1 MSLYIPTFNEGIKEN
16 IVKLIIKEKM
26 KTLDISEKIRLFY
39 VALTRAKEKMIMFLP
54 ITDDLDERKN
64 ADGLVINTIRY
75 NYSSF
80 ADFLNSIPKELEKYT
95 KTLDIKEL
103 DLTKDYLLLK
113 DKNLLNEEKKSL
125 IINELAFKENNITNK
140 TFSKKTK
147 DLIDNETKKNME
159 FGTIVHEI
167 LEHIDF
173 KNLDLSLI
181 ENNFIKNIINSLVKT
196 PIFKDIENA
205 IIFKEYEFID
215 YDLDIEYHGKIDLMI
230 VHDEYIDIVDYKL
243 NDLTDENYINQLNGY
258 KTYISKNTTKQV
270 NIYLFSLL
278 TSTLKK
284 LN

>member
-1 MSLYIPTFNEGIKEN
+1 
-16 IVKLIIKEKM
+16 
-26 KTLDISEKIRLFY
+26 
-39 VALTRAKEKMIMFLP
+39 
-54 ITDDLDERKN
+54 
-64 ADGLVINTIRY
+64 
-75 NYSSF
+75 
-80 ADFLNSIPKELEKYT
+80 
-95 KTLDIKEL
+95 
-103 DLTKDYLLLK
+103 
-113 DKNLLNEEKKSL
+113 
-125 IINELAFKENNITNK
+125 
-140 TFSKKTK
+140 
-147 DLIDNETKKNME
+147 ME

-181 ENNFIKNIINSLVKT
+181 ENSFIKNIINSLVKT
-196 PIFKDIENA
+196 PLFKDIENA

-215 YDLDIEYHGKIDLMI
+215 YDLGIEYHGKIDLMI